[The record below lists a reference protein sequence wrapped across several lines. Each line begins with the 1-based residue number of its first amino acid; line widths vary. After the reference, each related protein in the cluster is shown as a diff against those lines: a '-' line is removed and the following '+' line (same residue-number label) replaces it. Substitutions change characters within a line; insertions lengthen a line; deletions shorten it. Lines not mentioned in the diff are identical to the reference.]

1 MSACLLAVFCIE
13 STGSF
18 PPAGSQL
25 CFDHSLADCSNMEVP
40 QETSLLRR
48 DLENVRG
55 EAQRLRDLLDAT
67 RRWLASSRA
76 RGIAAEDIVCG
87 VEDLLLEDVL
97 GLSRSPSASPIRW
110 QLVPTPAPCLACAE
124 HGKGACIV
132 SCPSRI
138 RSRPT
143 TSHELS
149 SSTPSARSRSRGRE
163 CGHTHLE
170 DNSVAPSSVRTPSG
184 SSPATSDPCQTLQ
197 DSDVTCGIASIS
209 PSPTCA
215 SSAKSVCAECA
226 HTQLDPLS
234 QFDFPSW

>member
-1 MSACLLAVFCIE
+1 M
-13 STGSF
+13 
-18 PPAGSQL
+18 
-25 CFDHSLADCSNMEVP
+25 
-40 QETSLLRR
+40 
-48 DLENVRG
+48 
-55 EAQRLRDLLDAT
+55 
-67 RRWLASSRA
+67 
-76 RGIAAEDIVCG
+76 
-87 VEDLLLEDVL
+87 
-97 GLSRSPSASPIRW
+97 
-110 QLVPTPAPCLACAE
+110 PTPAPCLACAE

-197 DSDVTCGIASIS
+197 DSDMTCGIASARSAIS
-209 PSPTCA
+209 IRFSFMVRWPANA
-215 SSAKSVCAECA
+215 SAVTRKKYACNAFATYAKSLWDSPAVFVKKHQFSSSTFGTVSVAP
-226 HTQLDPLS
+226 QLTAVRVPCRVPARLFWKANLRSFFRTWRLLRIFARPLMWQS
-234 QFDFPSW
+234 NYLESKPL